1 AETIYLYAD
10 KGYVG
15 GESDLLLVPR
25 KKPANGELSDG
36 LKESNRVLAA
46 TRAPGER
53 GFAVLKNWRVLSRF
67 RGCPRRV
74 GEFTQAVFVLE
85 QEGI

>member
-1 AETIYLYAD
+1 MYLYAD

-25 KKPANGELSDG
+25 KKPANSELPDDI
-36 LKESNRVLAA
+36 KESNRVLAA

-53 GFAVLKNWRVLSRF
+53 GFAVLKNWRVFSRF

-74 GEFTQAVFVLE
+74 GEFAQAVFILE